1 MSQSIVTPRTSSSSP
16 GFDPRNPTLS
26 DKYDYEEFYPDDE
39 KYELSGKD
47 YIVFGVRI
55 LTLLLCLVSLILIL
69 VNIARGYRLK
79 SWRLYSAAG
88 MTTLAWIIMTFYHD
102 CIDGFFLRFFIKDPQ
117 SLSIFWCFSNLL
129 HGLSLYL
136 IILLLAHLSDMQ
148 HRSHWLLLIATVLLI
163 PLVYSVGI
171 LVTDLRVDPSIRFS
185 WQCTVAIDSVRVFLY
200 NIISSILLIVMS
212 RSFCTRT
219 LYGTYSEQRATSVVI
234 VARWTYAMLFLHNL
248 VAMAAFAVKV
258 VTKVPSDLDLE
269 QFTFSGNVLDE
280 VALALIV
287 LSVPFSYVVGMLAQC
302 CCGVS
307 RENNMEMD
315 KVDKIY
321 TDVWTTPSARS
332 ASTAPPMT
340 STTNVSTAP
349 PNQHSGNYQFSVSR
363 V

>member
-1 MSQSIVTPRTSSSSP
+1 M
-16 GFDPRNPTLS
+16 
-26 DKYDYEEFYPDDE
+26 
-39 KYELSGKD
+39 
-47 YIVFGVRI
+47 
-55 LTLLLCLVSLILIL
+55 
-69 VNIARGYRLK
+69 
-79 SWRLYSAAG
+79 
-88 MTTLAWIIMTFYHD
+88 
-102 CIDGFFLRFFIKDPQ
+102 
-117 SLSIFWCFSNLL
+117 
-129 HGLSLYL
+129 
-136 IILLLAHLSDMQ
+136 
-148 HRSHWLLLIATVLLI
+148 
-163 PLVYSVGI
+163 
-171 LVTDLRVDPSIRFS
+171 
-185 WQCTVAIDSVRVFLY
+185 
-200 NIISSILLIVMS
+200 
-212 RSFCTRT
+212 
-219 LYGTYSEQRATSVVI
+219 VI

-332 ASTAPPMT
+332 ASAAPPMT
-340 STTNVSTAP
+340 STTNVSSAP
-349 PNQHSGNYQFSVSR
+349 PNHHSGNYQFSVSR